1 MTDSRVLKTII
12 AEAGGD
18 PAAMAAVAAVINNR
32 AIATGKT
39 PLQVVQQR
47 NQFEGYSNPGPAISK
62 QLNDAKLLARA
73 EQAYSGVA
81 SGAIPD
87 PTNGGTQFRAAS
99 ASSGLHAPHGT
110 VNIGGNVFAKGNS
123 SPQTALSAIN
133 AVAPTPQS
141 RPTSALGYE
150 PQPTIP
156 SVRAITVNP
165 NGSPQTPQMV
175 LPQAAMYGINRL
187 DPNHVTHAPTDLT
200 TQDVGVPDARLSQ
213 LSAPFS
219 QPVNAFA
226 GSRANG
232 GASSGG
238 LVSHP
243 VQTLRIDP
251 LTNQVIS
258 GNQPQSL
265 QDALNVYAQRQALN
279 TNGGSVKTTSA
290 QAGNVALPKGVVPQQ
305 AAADL
310 ASITKPAGS
319 AFTGGFG
326 SSALLPHTAIPNQ
339 SRIGPTPSP
348 VLAFNGDQNT
358 SIPAPVAAIT
368 AATNPFGGAVANGA
382 LKIKPP
388 TVPIPVIPASIGGK
402 QPLTKYL
409 PASQRQND
417 NLTTAGNV
425 AGNILSATPAGHVWS
440 LLTGAPNTGGG
451 LLDGLF
457 GYDGLLNSGPRMVFA
472 PVAQQPLSPLLAQQS
487 ADQRGQAALQASG
500 MLDSFGMV
508 TGSGGHSL
516 WGSH

>member
-1 MTDSRVLKTII
+1 MI
-12 AEAGGD
+12 AEAGGHEQGLT
-18 PAAMAAVAAVINNR
+18 AVGYTILNR
-32 AIATGKT
+32 SLRDKQQ
-39 PLQVVQQR
+39 PDQVVKAHGQY
-47 NQFEGYSNPGPAISK
+47 EGYSNPGPASIK
-62 QLNDAKLLARA
+62 AQNDPKVRAKA
-73 EQAYSGVA
+73 EQIWQQVQSRTV
-81 SGAIPD
+81 PD
-87 PTNGGTQFRAAS
+87 PTNGGFDFKAAS
-99 ASSGLHAPHGT
+99 ASNGARAPHGT
-110 VNIGGNVFAKGNS
+110 VNIGGNVFVKGS
-123 SPQTALSAIN
+123 APQTALSAIN
-133 AVAPTPQS
+133 AVAPIPQS

-150 PQPTIP
+150 PQPPIP

-187 DPNHVTHAPTDLT
+187 DPNHVTHAPNDFT
-200 TQDVGVPDARLSQ
+200 TQDVGTPDARLSQ
-213 LSAPFS
+213 LSAPFPQS
-219 QPVNAFA
+219 PSSLA
-226 GSRANG
+226 GSRG
-232 GASSGG
+232 GIGASGSG
-238 LVSHP
+238 LVSHS

-251 LTNQVIS
+251 MTNQVIS

-290 QAGNVALPKGVVPQQ
+290 QAGNVALPKGVVPKQ

-310 ASITKPAGS
+310 AAITKPAGS

-326 SSALLPHTAIPNQ
+326 SSALLPHTAVPNQ

-348 VLAFNGDQNT
+348 VMSFAGDENT
-358 SIPAPVAAIT
+358 GIPAPVAAIT
-368 AATNPFGGAVANGA
+368 KATNPFGGAVANGA

-388 TVPIPVIPASIGGK
+388 TVPIPVIPSSIGGK

-457 GYDGLLNSGPRMVFA
+457 GYGGLLNSGPRMVSA
-472 PVAQQPLSPLLAQQS
+472 PVTQQPLSPLLAQQS

-500 MLDSFGMV
+500 MLDSFGMI
-508 TGSGGHSL
+508 TGSGGHSM